1 MANRLDLHEEFCK
14 LLKSRNVYFQPPANI
29 RMSYPAIRYKLSD
42 ISKTAANDKAY
53 RLVNGYEVIYIDR
66 NPDSD
71 IPAKIL
77 EHFPMCSF
85 VRWYAAD
92 DLNHWVFTIFY

>member
-1 MANRLDLHEEFCK
+1 MGKRLELHEEFCK
-14 LLKSRNVYFQPPANI
+14 LLASRNAYFQPPANV

-42 ISKTAANDKAY
+42 IEKIAANDKAY
-53 RLVNGYEVIYIDR
+53 RLVNRYEVVYIDQ

-71 IPAKIL
+71 MPTKIL

-85 VRWYAAD
+85 DRWYAAD
-92 DLNHWVFTIFY
+92 DLNHWVFTLYY

>member
-1 MANRLDLHEEFCK
+1 MGKRLELHENFCK
-14 LLKSRNVYFQPPANI
+14 LLDSRNAYFQPPANV

-42 ISKTAANDKAY
+42 IEKIAANDKAY
-53 RLVNGYEVIYIDR
+53 RLVNRYEVVYIDR

-71 IPAKIL
+71 MPTKIL

-85 VRWYAAD
+85 DRWYAAD
-92 DLNHWVFTIFY
+92 DLNHWVFTLYY